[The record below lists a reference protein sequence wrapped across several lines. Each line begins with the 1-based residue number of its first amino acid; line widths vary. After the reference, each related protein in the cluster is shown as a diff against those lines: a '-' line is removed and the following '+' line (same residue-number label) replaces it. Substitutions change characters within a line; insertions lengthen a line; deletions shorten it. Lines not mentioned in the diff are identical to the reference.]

1 MATEEGQ
8 HFFITRCR
16 VNYINLS
23 GGFWGL
29 TSLNGEEWRPLD
41 FPPELKQE
49 GVQADFR
56 LVPVTEDF
64 SVFMWGTAVKILD
77 FKILDEA

>member
-1 MATEEGQ
+1 M
-8 HFFITRCR
+8 
-16 VNYINLS
+16 
-23 GGFWGL
+23 